1 MKVEMKDSGIGN
13 IGIIPAD
20 WKICRLKDIGY
31 LYGGLVGKSGDDF
44 NIVDEDKFSYFI
56 PFTNIFNNHIIDIHK
71 LSKVKTKEGEIQN
84 NVKKNDLLFLMS
96 SEDYDGIGK
105 SSLCFSEIENLY
117 LNSFCKGFRIIDNE
131 IYSKYLHYYLITE
144 MARDLLRSEAKGF
157 IRINLRQDKL
167 ACCPIIVPPFQLQ
180 QQIANFLDEKCADI
194 DQLIT
199 LQQQMIDELKAYKQ
213 SVITEAV
220 CKGLDKSVP
229 MKDSGIEW
237 IGEVPE
243 GWKITKLKNVSKLK
257 TGGTPNGYDNQS
269 DFTTRKPWFT
279 PSDFNENYK
288 LIQSNRF
295 LNLEVIENEKIIL
308 FPKHTV
314 LMVCIGTVGKVG
326 ILTEE
331 GYCNQQVTAII
342 PNGRM
347 LPEYIL
353 YTLIAENK
361 IIRDLANYTILPII
375 NNSFLKEIILVC
387 PTFEEQKNIVA
398 FIEHKSSQIDTLISI
413 KQQKIEE
420 LKEYKKSMIYEY
432 ITGKKQVPNN

>member
-180 QQIANFLDEKCADI
+180 QQIANFLDDKCADI

-243 GWKITKLKNVSKLK
+243 SWRKVKLKNLCRKMNSGTNLTTEEISEEGIYPVY
-257 TGGTPNGYDNQS
+257 GGNGIRGYYNNFNQ
-269 DFTTRKPWFT
+269 R
-279 PSDFNENYK
+279 EECL
-288 LIQSNRF
+288 LIGRQGA
-295 LNLEVIENEKIIL
+295 LCGNL
-308 FPKHTV
+308 KHTYEP
-314 LMVCIGTVGKVG
+314 IWA
-326 ILTEE
+326 TEHA
-331 GYCNQQVTAII
+331 VIT
-342 PNGRM
+342 
-347 LPEYIL
+347 LPSELADINYL
-353 YTLIAENK
+353 YYLLIAMNLNQYS
-361 IIRDLANYTILPII
+361 ISAAQPGLAVGFIQNVSTICPPI
-375 NNSFLKEIILVC
+375 ED
-387 PTFEEQKNIVA
+387 QKMIA
-398 FIEHKSSQIDTLISI
+398 SYIETKSSQIDTLISI
-413 KQQKIEE
+413 KQQKIDE

-432 ITGKKQVPNN
+432 ITGKKQVPENNIRPLSNCEAVECD

>member
-1 MKVEMKDSGIGN
+1 MKVEMKDSGIKWIGEIPNDWFIYN
-13 IGIIPAD
+13 IGSCTTEVNTPNGNSGEINALQFKMGEII
-20 WKICRLKDIGY
+20 R
-31 LYGGLVGKSGDDF
+31 KSDG
-44 NIVDEDKFSYFI
+44 NSKYNPETLEAYNLVDEGVVMI
-56 PFTNIFNNHIIDIHK
+56 NGLN
-71 LSKVKTKEGEIQN
+71 LSFDLISQRVGIVKERGVITSTYIAIKP
-84 NVKKNDLLFLMS
+84 ND
-96 SEDYDGIGK
+96 
-105 SSLCFSEIENLY
+105 N
-117 LNSFCKGFRIIDNE
+117 
-131 IYSKYLHYYLITE
+131 IYSDFFKYLMKAYDNCKAFHA
-144 MARDLLRSEAKGF
+144 MGRG
-157 IRINLRQDKL
+157 LRQTLSYGELKKH
-167 ACCPIIVPPFQLQ
+167 PIIVPPFQLQ
-180 QQIANFLDEKCADI
+180 QQIANFLDDKCADI
-194 DQLIT
+194 DQLIA

-413 KQQKIEE
+413 KQQKINE

-432 ITGKKQVPNN
+432 ITGKKQVPND